1 MTLQITGKNVEAGDA
16 YQTYVAEKIKTIL
29 KKYLGREFDGH
40 VRLEKER
47 GVFKT
52 NCSVRLASGL
62 LLEAHGD
69 GGDAYTSADSAV
81 ERLET
86 RVRRY
91 KGRLKSHSAASA
103 AADRRKGDIDA
114 RDYLVS
120 VGGEED
126 HHEEPQT
133 HPLIVAEAPHSIGE
147 LTVSEAVM
155 NFDLLETPFMIFRN
169 AAHGGLN
176 VVYRRKDGNIGWI
189 DAEPSSQV
197 RVNGTGQTR
206 AG

>member
-16 YQTYVAEKIKTIL
+16 YQKYVADKIKSVL
-29 KKYLGREFDGH
+29 KKYLGREVDGH

-47 GVFKT
+47 GIFKT

-69 GGDAYTSADSAV
+69 GGDAYSSADSAV

-91 KGRLKSHSAASA
+91 KGRLKSHSAAA
-103 AADRRKGDIDA
+103 AAAGRRKGDIDA
-114 RDYLVS
+114 RDYVVS
-120 VGGEED
+120 VGEEE
-126 HHEEPQT
+126 HHEEPAA

-147 LTVSEAVM
+147 LTVGEAVM
-155 NFDLLETPFMIFRN
+155 NFDLLEAPFMIFRN

-197 RVNGTGQTR
+197 RVNG
-206 AG
+206 AGPKTAG